1 MYKTIEDEV
10 LKKAAPAELKAEFIQ
25 HDFERLRTFC
35 QFIYAA
41 SIAVWVVFDLII
53 SFVGGQRFTWV
64 SLMFMGILRSSRSS

>member
-53 SFVGGQRFTWV
+53 SPCLQSAVR
-64 SLMFMGILRSSRSS
+64 LRHRPRRAPAG